1 LVKELGVLDYNVFMQ
16 STNLLINTL
25 INTNKDFLLDRLLA
39 ILAKQS
45 YIEGKITLASGKE
58 SNYYVDCKQTTLHH
72 EGNTL
77 ISYIFSKM
85 LKPGIQAVG
94 GLTMGADPLASGVSQ
109 MVYLLEGKP
118 LDAFYVRK
126 EPKKHG
132 RSLWIEGPIKP
143 GSKVTILEDVVTTG
157 GSSIKAIERVQEF
170 GCVVEQVLAIVDR
183 NEGGRETFKS
193 KGIDYSYIFDINEV
207 IKKASQP

>member
-1 LVKELGVLDYNVFMQ
+1 MQ

-25 INTNKDFLLDRLLA
+25 INTNKDFLKDRLLS

-45 YIEGKITLASGKE
+45 YIEGKIILASGKE

-77 ISYIFSKM
+77 ISYLFFKM
-85 LKPGIQAVG
+85 LESGIDAVG

-109 MVYLLEGKP
+109 MAYLLEGKQI
-118 LDAFYVRK
+118 DAFYVRK

-132 RSLWIEGPIKP
+132 RSLWIEGPVKK
-143 GSKVTILEDVVTTG
+143 GSSVAILEDVVTTG
-157 GSSIKAIERVQEF
+157 GSSLKAIERVKEF
-170 GCVVEQVLAIVDR
+170 GCNVKQVLAIVDR
-183 NEGGRETFKS
+183 NEGGRETFQQA
-193 KGIDYSYIFDINEV
+193 GIKYDYLFDIKEV
-207 IKKASQP
+207 IVKARS

>member
-1 LVKELGVLDYNVFMQ
+1 MQ

-25 INTNKDFLLDRLLA
+25 LNTNEDFLKSRLLS

-58 SNYYVDCKQTTLHH
+58 SNFYVDCKQTTLHH
-72 EGNTL
+72 EGNAL
-77 ISYIFSKM
+77 ISYLFFKM
-85 LKPGIQAVG
+85 LKSDINAVG
-94 GLTMGADPLASGVSQ
+94 GLTMGADPLATGVSQ
-109 MVYLLEGKP
+109 MAYLVSGKNI
-118 LDAFYVRK
+118 DAFYVRK

-157 GSSIKAIERVQEF
+157 GSSIKAIEKVQEF
-170 GCVVEQVLAIVDR
+170 GCSVEQVLAIVDR
-183 NEGGRETFKS
+183 NEGGREIYKS
-193 KGIDYSYIFDINEV
+193 RGIDYSYLFDIAQV
-207 IKKASQP
+207 IEKASTS

>member
-1 LVKELGVLDYNVFMQ
+1 MDYNVFMQ

-25 INTNKDFLLDRLLA
+25 INTNKDFLKDRLLS

-45 YIEGKITLASGKE
+45 YIEGKIILASGKE

-77 ISYIFSKM
+77 ISYLFFKM
-85 LKPGIQAVG
+85 LESGIDAVG

-109 MVYLLEGKP
+109 MAYLLEGKQI
-118 LDAFYVRK
+118 DAFYVRK

-132 RSLWIEGPIKP
+132 RSLWIEGPVKK
-143 GSKVTILEDVVTTG
+143 GSSVAILEDVVTTG
-157 GSSIKAIERVQEF
+157 GSSLKAIDKVLEY
-170 GCVVEQVLAIVDR
+170 GCKVEQVLAIVDR
-183 NEGGRETFKS
+183 NEGGRETFKD
-193 KGIDYSYIFDINEV
+193 KGLEYNYLFDIKDV
-207 IKKASQP
+207 IERSKILR

>member
-1 LVKELGVLDYNVFMQ
+1 MDYNVFMQ

-25 INTNKDFLLDRLLA
+25 INTNKDFLKDRLLS

-45 YIEGKITLASGKE
+45 YIEGKIILASGKE

-77 ISYIFSKM
+77 ISYLFFKM
-85 LKPGIQAVG
+85 LESGIDAVG

-109 MVYLLEGKP
+109 MAYLLEGKQI
-118 LDAFYVRK
+118 DAFYVRK

-132 RSLWIEGPIKP
+132 RSLWIEGPLKK
-143 GSKVTILEDVVTTG
+143 GSSVAILEDVVTTG
-157 GSSIKAIERVQEF
+157 GSSLKAIERVKEF
-170 GCVVEQVLAIVDR
+170 GCNVKQVLAIVDR
-183 NEGGRETFKS
+183 NEGGRETFQQAGIKYDYLFDIKEVIVKS
-193 KGIDYSYIFDINEV
+193 KS
-207 IKKASQP
+207 

>member
-1 LVKELGVLDYNVFMQ
+1 MQ

-25 INTNKDFLLDRLLA
+25 LNSNENFIKDRLLT

-45 YIEGKITLASGKE
+45 YIEGKIILASGKE

-77 ISYIFSKM
+77 ISYLFFKM
-85 LKPGIQAVG
+85 LNPGINAVG
-94 GLTMGADPLASGVSQ
+94 GLTMGADPLATGVSQ
-109 MVYLLEGKP
+109 MAYLISGKNI
-118 LDAFYVRK
+118 DAFYVRK

-143 GSKVTILEDVVTTG
+143 GNKVTILEDVVTTG
-157 GSSIKAIERVQEF
+157 GSSIKAIEKVQEF
-170 GCVVEQVLAIVDR
+170 GCSVEQVLAIVDR
-183 NEGGRETFKS
+183 NEGGREIYKE
-193 KGIDYSYIFDINEV
+193 KGFDYKYIFDINQV
-207 IKKASQP
+207 IEKANNSS

>member
-1 LVKELGVLDYNVFMQ
+1 MLYNTPMQ
-16 STNLLINTL
+16 TTNTL
-25 INTNKDFLLDRLLA
+25 LNTLTKTNIDFLKDRLLT

-45 YIEGKITLASGKE
+45 YIEGQIVLASGKV

-77 ISYIFSKM
+77 ISYLFLKM
-85 LKPGIQAVG
+85 LNPDIEAVG
-94 GLTMGADPLASGVSQ
+94 GLTMGADPLATGVSQ
-109 MVYLLEGKP
+109 IAYLLDDKK

-143 GSKVTILEDVVTTG
+143 ENKVTILEDVVTTG
-157 GSSIKAIERVQEF
+157 GSSIKAIEKVEEF
-170 GCVVEQVLAIVDR
+170 GCKVKQVLAIVDR
-183 NEGGRETFKS
+183 NEGGREVYKE
-193 KGIDYSYIFDINEV
+193 KGVNYHYIFDINEV
-207 IKKASQP
+207 IERAKSLKN